1 MGPVPVQELRSDPT
15 HCDTGYKAKPG
26 TISTGDRMANPKQCF
41 QRVSVFPCLPITELN
56 SLDRIGGTFLSS
68 QGAGVGAGGLET
80 QLAVAEEMLHVTF
93 FSLSSAT
100 VPVE

>member
-26 TISTGDRMANPKQCF
+26 TISTGDRMENPKQCF
-41 QRVSVFPCLPITELN
+41 QRMSVFPCLPITELN

>member
-1 MGPVPVQELRSDPT
+1 
-15 HCDTGYKAKPG
+15 
-26 TISTGDRMANPKQCF
+26 MANPEQCF
-41 QRVSVFPCLPITELN
+41 QRTSIFPCLPASELN

-68 QGAGVGAGGLET
+68 QGAVAGEGGLET
-80 QLAVAEEMLHVTF
+80 QLAVPEEKLHVTF

>member
-1 MGPVPVQELRSDPT
+1 MGPVPVQELRLDPT
-15 HCDTGYKAKPG
+15 HCDKGYKAKPG

-56 SLDRIGGTFLSS
+56 SQTGLVELSLAVREP
-68 QGAGVGAGGLET
+68 GAGEGGLET
-80 QLAVAEEMLHVTF
+80 QLAVVEEMLHVTF